1 MQCIF
6 ISTLFPHTELM
17 FVRLSVAWSVSNI
30 YSVFCLRF
38 FFKSLLPCFSRV
50 MRPLEAAIS
59 YRRPDIAQA
68 CTRISVPPISM
79 PYRELYRLLISLAVP
94 AKSLSGSSVLLG
106 PVIMTLELLT
116 AITFMW
122 IMLKSYSWQGTKNNT
137 VRTLFINSVYKKVI
151 TVHIQIIHI
160 D

>member
-1 MQCIF
+1 MRIIR
-6 ISTLFPHTELM
+6 ISIYRCNASLYPPCSLTLSLC
-17 FVRLSVAWSVSNI
+17 LSVYLLHGLYLVSMR
-30 YSVFCLRF
+30 VPCLRF

-116 AITFMW
+116 AITFM
-122 IMLKSYSWQGTKNNT
+122 
-137 VRTLFINSVYKKVI
+137 
-151 TVHIQIIHI
+151 
-160 D
+160 